1 MAKEKI
7 LNSLKSHILVFIRK
21 VLKISILT
29 IPFGVGGFYVKK
41 KKSTLWDKT
50 YRKIKFSCSRSL
62 ICYESEK

>member
-7 LNSLKSHILVFIRK
+7 LNRLKSHKLIFTRK

-41 KKSTLWDKT
+41 KKKHFIGQNIQRDQVLL
-50 YRKIKFSCSRSL
+50 F
-62 ICYESEK
+62 

>member
-1 MAKEKI
+1 MSFYREKFYMAKEKI

-41 KKSTLWDKT
+41 KKHFIGQNILKDQVLL
-50 YRKIKFSCSRSL
+50 F
-62 ICYESEK
+62 

>member
-29 IPFGVGGFYVKK
+29 IPFGVGGFYLKK
-41 KKSTLWDKT
+41 KKKHFMGQNVQKDQVLL
-50 YRKIKFSCSRSL
+50 F
-62 ICYESEK
+62 

>member
-7 LNSLKSHILVFIRK
+7 LNRLKSHILVFTRK

-41 KKSTLWDKT
+41 KKAL
-50 YRKIKFSCSRSL
+50 YRTKHTERSSSL
-62 ICYESEK
+62 VLEV